1 MKDSNEI
8 VLVESVIISE
18 FRGWKGNSIF
28 EFQNGQVW
36 KQAVYNYFYMYA
48 YRPNVKDAEY
58 AARQL
63 AQHRNRPPLCSRR
76 CG

>member
-48 YRPNVKDAEY
+48 YRPNVKVVN
-58 AARQL
+58 
-63 AQHRNRPPLCSRR
+63 RNGRVLMIVNGNEIPVIRIK
-76 CG
+76 